1 MMSNHEFEYRLNAFS
16 LFGALILN
24 SFILIMLA
32 STFKIDNL
40 KNIMPEPA
48 TKCFQCELIR
58 EKLKEEKP
66 LPKTEEIKS
75 VAVPEPVIKEPE
87 PIIERKIEVIKK
99 TEKKQP
105 KIMKKAGAP
114 KIIDTPK
121 VVTNEPAPDL
131 VSDISAQSE
140 DIAGA
145 GDVLPQTENISNS
158 SGEKQTVSNSRGAT
172 GTSESLSGGA
182 NGNGDLKNALISRI
196 IYLLEK
202 EKFYPHFA
210 RKTGITGTVRLNFVI
225 DDTGKIISYS
235 LANNNAHKI
244 LADAALETARRV
256 AANPVLTA
264 QLNEK
269 MNITVPIRYELK
281 N

>member
-1 MMSNHEFEYRLNAFS
+1 MMSNHEFENRLNTLS

-40 KNIMPEPA
+40 KNIMPDPV
-48 TKCFQCELIR
+48 TKCFQCELIK
-58 EKLKEEKP
+58 EELKEEEP
-66 LPKTEEIKS
+66 LPKTEAIK
-75 VAVPEPVIKEPE
+75 AVPAPVIKEPE
-87 PIIERKIEVIKK
+87 PIIEKKIEVIKK

-105 KIMKKAGAP
+105 KIIKKAGAP
-114 KIIDTPK
+114 KVIDK
-121 VVTNEPAPDL
+121 QVVTNEPAPEL

-140 DIAGA
+140 DIADA

-158 SGEKQTVSNSRGAT
+158 SGANQTVSHSRGAT
-172 GTSESLSGGA
+172 GTSESGGV
-182 NGNGDLKNALISRI
+182 NINGDLKNALISRI

-235 LANNNAHKI
+235 LANNNGHKI
-244 LADAALETARRV
+244 LLDAALETARRV
-256 AANPVLTA
+256 AANPVLTV

-269 MNITVPIRYELK
+269 MNIIVPIRYELK